1 VLMDWKKE
9 LGIQLREGRDDMY
22 LLQDDVAK
30 QVKVHSNM
38 IGRYES
44 GGSGPEL
51 DVLIQ
56 LAVALDKH
64 EFRIGNHF
72 VIIKAVD
79 EAEEKTSSQPKQLR
93 LRYGGEYV
101 FDGGGASMKIQP
113 SREGLF
119 ITHAQRSR

>member
-1 VLMDWKKE
+1 MDWKKE
-9 LGIQLREGRDDMY
+9 LGIQLREGRSDLR
-22 LLQDDVAK
+22 LLQDEVA
-30 QVKVHSNM
+30 QRIKVHSNM

-56 LAVALDKH
+56 LAVVLDKR

-72 VIIKAVD
+72 LIIKAVD
-79 EAEEKTSSQPKQLR
+79 EAEEEAPSQTKQLR
-93 LRYGGEYV
+93 LKYGEEYV
-101 FDGGGASMKIQP
+101 FDGRGASMRIQP
-113 SREGLF
+113 SRDGLF

>member
-1 VLMDWKKE
+1 MDWKKE
-9 LGIQLREGRDDMY
+9 LGIQLREGRDDMN